1 MKKRVFKIAI
11 LFLVVFLFFFV
22 FSFRKLPSEIRYGIS
37 FSKFHSDE
45 LKLDWK
51 ETYLAA
57 LDDLGV
63 KKIRLSAHWPNTE
76 PIDDKFNF
84 SELDFQIAEAEKRGI
99 EVIMA
104 VGRRLPG
111 WPECHVPDWVQK
123 KDLADYNREELLEYI
138 EKVIVRYKDLS
149 VIKYWQVENEPF
161 LTFFSRAKCGEFDE
175 DFLDKEIALVKKLDP
190 VHPIL
195 LTDSGEFGTWLGAY
209 KKGDAFGTSL
219 YLYIWNRK
227 IGPFRYPILPAFFRF
242 KQNLVSLI
250 YGKKPSLIIELSVEP
265 WLLQPII
272 KTPIEVLQERMG
284 LDKFNEMINFA
295 AKTGFDE
302 QYFWGAEWWY
312 WMKKQG
318 YPEHWERARKLF
330 GSPQTF

>member
-1 MKKRVFKIAI
+1 MRTKKFKILTSVLAI
-11 LFLVVFLFFFV
+11 FLFFFV
-22 FSFRKLPSEIRYGIS
+22 FSFRKLPLEIRYGIS

-138 EKVIVRYKDLS
+138 
-149 VIKYWQVENEPF
+149 
-161 LTFFSRAKCGEFDE
+161 
-175 DFLDKEIALVKKLDP
+175 
-190 VHPIL
+190 
-195 LTDSGEFGTWLGAY
+195 
-209 KKGDAFGTSL
+209 
-219 YLYIWNRK
+219 
-227 IGPFRYPILPAFFRF
+227 
-242 KQNLVSLI
+242 
-250 YGKKPSLIIELSVEP
+250 
-265 WLLQPII
+265 
-272 KTPIEVLQERMG
+272 
-284 LDKFNEMINFA
+284 
-295 AKTGFDE
+295 
-302 QYFWGAEWWY
+302 
-312 WMKKQG
+312 
-318 YPEHWERARKLF
+318 
-330 GSPQTF
+330 